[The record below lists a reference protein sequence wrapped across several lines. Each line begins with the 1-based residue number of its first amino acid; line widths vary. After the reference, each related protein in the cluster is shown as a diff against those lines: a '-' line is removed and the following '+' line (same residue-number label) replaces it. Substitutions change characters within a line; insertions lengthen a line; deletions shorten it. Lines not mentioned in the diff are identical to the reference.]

1 MTTRRPREVTPEEM
15 DEQVDKL
22 QTNKGKHRFDEYYD
36 LLCQVANGH
45 AKLSNRL

>member
-22 QTNKGKHRFDEYYD
+22 RTKEGRHRFDEYYD
-36 LLCQVANGH
+36 LIYQVANGH
-45 AKLSNRL
+45 AGLSNRL